1 MPSRGGLGGPSVAM
15 AVVDP
20 SHVGE
25 VRQGVAAMGRSLGLD
40 ETDGSRASIVATEAA
55 TNVVRHGRGGEVV
68 ISPLQRGEAVGI
80 EVLALDRGPGIPDTA
95 ALPSG
100 HSTVGAR
107 ATGFDAIRRQSTEL
121 DVYALPGQGTALLSR
136 IWRGAPPTSLDLA
149 ALCVAKPGES
159 ECGDLWSFEERPGG
173 GRIVVADGLGH
184 GPLAREAALAVVR

>member
-1 MPSRGGLGGPSVAM
+1 MPSRGGLLGSSAAM
-15 AVVDP
+15 AVVNP
-20 SHVGE
+20 SQVDE
-25 VRQGVAAMGRSLGLD
+25 VRQAVAAMCQSVGLD
-40 ETDGSRASIVATEAA
+40 EAEAGRARIVAAEAA
-55 TNVVRHGRGGEVV
+55 SNVVKRGRGGEVV

-80 EVLALDRGPGIPDTA
+80 AVLALDRGPGIPDTA